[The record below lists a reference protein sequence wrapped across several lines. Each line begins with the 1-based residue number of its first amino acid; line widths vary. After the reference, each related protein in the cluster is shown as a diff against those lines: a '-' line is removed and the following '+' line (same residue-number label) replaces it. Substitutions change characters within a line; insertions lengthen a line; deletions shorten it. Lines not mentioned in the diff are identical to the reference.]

1 MKVLSI
7 IVTLVVVEGQQVTG
21 QNQNAGS
28 ETAQKMMRIAG
39 GSER

>member
-7 IVTLVVVEGQQVTG
+7 IVILVVVEGRLVTG
-21 QNQNAGS
+21 QNLNAGS

-39 GSER
+39 GGEG